1 MPLPSAVVVR
11 VVVAL
16 PGEIDP
22 LGVSELV
29 ANEVQITLSSQ
40 RLREHTNDVECAD
53 SVQDHGILRK
63 ELRHADVHRCVHQP
77 ERQRLISDETLVVT
91 LVVADVSLVAST
103 LYEFC
108 LLYLLFVMV

>member
-63 ELRHADVHRCVHQP
+63 ELRHAGVHQP